1 MKNFI
6 IKIYLFL
13 FIIVSCS
20 CSSVVKNSSKMHALT
35 IARQLEINENDVKEG
50 KSCRYLGFIGSGEE
64 KQALDN
70 GNIKTKIYSQ
80 EDDDTIMHCNYA
92 YGI

>member
-1 MKNFI
+1 MKNKSVLI
-6 IKIYLFL
+6 LLSLFV
-13 FIIVSCS
+13 IG
-20 CSSVVKNSSKMHALT
+20 CSSVAKNSSKQHALT
-35 IARQLEINENDVKEG
+35 IAKQLEINENDIKEG

-92 YGI
+92 YGL